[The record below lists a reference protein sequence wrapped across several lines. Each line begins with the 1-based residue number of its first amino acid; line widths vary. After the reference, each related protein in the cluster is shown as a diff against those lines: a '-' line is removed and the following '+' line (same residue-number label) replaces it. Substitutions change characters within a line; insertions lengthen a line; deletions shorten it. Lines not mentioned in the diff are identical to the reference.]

1 MQSWASI
8 ILTIVCS
15 VLASSGFWAFI
26 QTRRDKKDAR
36 TELLIGLAHDLI
48 VSKGMMYIERGW
60 ITQEEYENLHD
71 YIYKPYEKNGG
82 NGTAKKIMQEVG
94 KLPMHTS
101 SFLQEQQ

>member
-1 MQSWASI
+1 MENLGSI
-8 ILTIVCS
+8 ALTIACS

-36 TELLIGLAHDLI
+36 TELLIGIAHDII

-101 SFLQEQQ
+101 TFFQEQ